1 MKNVPRRWVCVA
13 LSSCGLAGAAGSA
26 WAQTSP
32 YYLGVSQAFTQE
44 SNVFRVAEGLP
55 ETKDTISTTSL
66 LAGINQ
72 PFGRQRFFL
81 DGAARYNRYDDNDQL
96 DHTGYA
102 LDVGLDWETV
112 ESLSGRLG
120 YTVKENLARYGAD
133 LGPTITSQNL
143 ERSQEIVAR
152 GQYGLVSLLSIEGSV
167 VHRQLDY
174 SSTAFAFQEFKQDA
188 VRLGLLY
195 RPSGLITLGVA
206 GRHTKGEYPFALE
219 PAPGVFQADEFTRD
233 DVDLTALWVP
243 TGQSTVRARIS
254 YTKEEHETVAT
265 RDVSQST
272 GSLAWDYKPTA
283 KLAFTTEVIRDT
295 GAETAF
301 TGLTQ
306 AGAAS
311 VGNNS
316 LLSTTVALRVGYEVT
331 AKVQLDLGGRYVE
344 RDLVNTQGGALP
356 ATGSDRLSEVK
367 LGLTW
372 IPTRSLLFGCS
383 VSHEK
388 RSTNSTLSYAY
399 SANVAT
405 CLGQFKI

>member
-1 MKNVPRRWVCVA
+1 MKNAPRRWACVA
-13 LSSCGLAGAAGSA
+13 LSSCGLAGAAGGA

-32 YYLGVSQAFTQE
+32 YYLGASQAFTRE
-44 SNVFRVAEGLP
+44 SNVFRAAEGQP
-55 ETKDTISTTSL
+55 ESTDTISTTSL

-72 PFGRQRFFL
+72 PFGRQRFYL
-81 DGAARYNRYDDNDQL
+81 DGAARYNRYNNNEQL
-96 DHTGYA
+96 DHTGYE

-133 LGPTITSQNL
+133 LGPTITSKNL
-143 ERSQEIVAR
+143 ERTQEFVAR

-195 RPSGLITLGVA
+195 RPSGLVTLGIA
-206 GRHTKGEYPFALE
+206 GRRTKGEYPFALE
-219 PAPGVFQADEFTRD
+219 PAPGIFQADEFTRD

-254 YTKEEHETVAT
+254 YTKEKHDTVLT

-301 TGLTQ
+301 TGLNQ

-316 LLSTTVALRVGYEVT
+316 LLSTTVALRVAYEVT
-331 AKVQLDLGGRYVE
+331 AKVQLDLSGRYVE

-356 ATGSDRLSEVK
+356 ATGTDRLGEVK

-372 IPTRSLLFGCS
+372 APTRSLLFGCS
-383 VSHEK
+383 VGQEK
-388 RSTNSTLSYAY
+388 RSTNSALSYAY

>member
-13 LSSCGLAGAAGSA
+13 LSSCGLAGAAGGA